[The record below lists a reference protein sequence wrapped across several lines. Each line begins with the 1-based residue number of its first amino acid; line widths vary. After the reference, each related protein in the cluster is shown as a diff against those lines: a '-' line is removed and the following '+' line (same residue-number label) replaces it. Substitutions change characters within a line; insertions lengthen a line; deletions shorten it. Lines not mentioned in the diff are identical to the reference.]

1 MDMDQLGSLIVP
13 LTAAERD
20 QVESA
25 AAAAGKTLDAF
36 VRGAVLEAAHDPF
49 LQALEQAGAT
59 MSRPR
64 WQQEGPVPTG
74 GGTGPSESP

>member
-36 VRGAVLEAAHDPF
+36 VRDAVLEAAHDPF
-49 LQALEQAGAT
+49 LQALERAAAT
-59 MSRPR
+59 VSRPR
-64 WQQEGPVPTG
+64 RQQEGPVPTG